1 MAVSAAL
8 ALSIEDSS
16 QVATARRAA
25 AELARRL
32 TLDDDT
38 AGRLALVVTEAAAN
52 VLRHGRGGRIL
63 LRITEHAAAGVE
75 VLALDQGPGMDNVAR
90 CAADGY
96 SSGGTPGTGLG
107 AIQRQ
112 ADFFDAYSRPNR
124 GTALLMRVAP
134 RRAVTA
140 PRDVL
145 VAGVS
150 IAKPGEEVC
159 GDAWD
164 EEPRR
169 DGTTLLVADGLGHG
183 PAAAEAAA
191 VAVQT
196 FRGGRNKRPGERLDL
211 IHAALRATRGAAVA
225 VLDID
230 LPERVV
236 RFAGLGN
243 ISAFIDDGGAVRH
256 LVSHNGTAGHV
267 ARRIEEY
274 TYPWPAGGVLVMH
287 SDGLAT
293 VKDLAGYAGLL
304 ARHPGVVAGVL
315 YRDFVRGRDDAT
327 VVVAAGRRP

>member
-8 ALSIEDSS
+8 ALAIEDSS
-16 QVATARRAA
+16 QVANARRAA

-32 TLDDDT
+32 TLDEDT
-38 AGRLALVVTEAAAN
+38 AGRLALVVTEAATN
-52 VLRHGRGGRIL
+52 VLRHGRGGRL
-63 LRITEHAAAGVE
+63 VLRTTGHEPAGVE

-96 SSGGTPGTGLG
+96 STGGTAGTGLG
-107 AIQRQ
+107 AMQRV
-112 ADFFDAYSRPNR
+112 ADFFDVYSRPER
-124 GTALLMRVAP
+124 GTALLLRVAP
-134 RRAVTA
+134 RRAPA
-140 PRDVL
+140 AARDLV

-150 IAKPGEEVC
+150 IAKPGEELC

-169 DGTTLLVADGLGHG
+169 GGTTLLVADGLGHG

-196 FRGGRNKRPGERLDL
+196 FRAGRNKRPGERLDL
-211 IHAALRATRGAAVA
+211 IHSALRATRGAAVA

-230 LPERVV
+230 LPERVA

-243 ISAFIDDGGAVRH
+243 ISAFIDDAGAVRH

-267 ARRIEEY
+267 ARRIDEY

-293 VKDLAGYAGLL
+293 VKDLGGYAGLL

-327 VVVAAGRRP
+327 VVVATGRRP